1 MRTAGLDFDPM
12 ARPAPVSMGSNVMQP
27 FHVATG
33 NVRHPAAER
42 PGNAPPMPIN
52 VDWRLVLHRLGMTDE
67 EVGDI
72 VGRHRTMVGKWR
84 RGTYAP
90 PVDAKRELE
99 RLWNELV
106 GGPLPGQHSPGS
118 TAAAISAMAP
128 RKPGRPSKAEVEA
141 RIAARR
147 AVVHRVAEPE
157 GD

>member
-27 FHVATG
+27 FHVTTG
-33 NVRHPAAER
+33 NVRHPATER
-42 PGNAPPMPIN
+42 PGNAAPLPIN
-52 VDWRLVLHRLGMTDE
+52 VDWRLVLHRLGMTDT
-67 EVGDI
+67 EVGAA
-72 VGRHRTMVGKWR
+72 VGRSRPQVGKWR

-90 PVDAKRELE
+90 PVDAQRELE
-99 RLWNELV
+99 RLWTELI
-106 GGPLPGQHSPGS
+106 GGPLPGQHSPGA
-118 TAAAISAMAP
+118 TAAAIGASVP